1 MERRITLKP
10 NINFILTEKKP
21 LKPRLAVGKKVEWH
35 RSKNLYTACT
45 RCHSRL
51 SLVSVDDEKS
61 CLICGHA
68 VYNRPPSPMDIGYGG
83 SHR

>member
-1 MERRITLKP
+1 MERLITLKP

-21 LKPRLAVGKKVEWH
+21 LKPILAVGKKVEWH

-61 CLICGHA
+61 CLMCGHV
-68 VYNRPPSPMDIGYGG
+68 VYPAPPALMDAGYGG